1 MLRRSGRECSRAC
14 WSAVSQ
20 EPTFSFRTTSPGVVT
35 LAISPFLVP
44 FPSSHERKRTA
55 ATNGKGGT
63 SEGEKVPLSNFH
75 SPLVFRTFIK
85 VTSSGATLH
94 KEKGGGKSCPSDRP
108 ATQKKPSSCFPP
120 STRLERAPLPP
131 LPPLPPTSNKWPR
144 AGLTKRGGGEKAT
157 SRDGRSDIPSP
168 PFSFLFVPDYLPHKR
183 AQRPE
188 LNLSRLRKETWATV
202 GRVRGGLP
210 HMHRTREGGMGEDK

>member
-1 MLRRSGRECSRAC
+1 MGGCVRGRLLVSSQSRAHFL
-14 WSAVSQ
+14 AQ
-20 EPTFSFRTTSPGVVT
+20 DNFSRAVVT

-55 ATNGKGGT
+55 ATNGKGGA
-63 SEGEKVPLSNFH
+63 SEGGKVPLSNFH

-108 ATQKKPSSCFPP
+108 ATQKKPSFCFLP
-120 STRLERAPLPP
+120 STRPERAPLPP
-131 LPPLPPTSNKWPR
+131 PPSLPPTSNKWPR

-157 SRDGRSDIPSP
+157 SRDGRSDIPP
-168 PFSFLFVPDYLPHKR
+168 PSRSFSSLTTFHTSGRSGRSLTFLASGRKPG
-183 AQRPE
+183 QR
-188 LNLSRLRKETWATV
+188 
-202 GRVRGGLP
+202 RGG
-210 HMHRTREGGMGEDK
+210 